1 MTQKQL
7 KKFQLTWYIMYFNPQ
22 MWMKLTRLPK
32 KTLTCIFQPNPQ
44 NPVPGFR
51 KHIES
56 ALGVKPHK
64 HSITTVLQPGVK
76 VKVRV
81 GFQPR
86 DDISRTSLILIR

>member
-1 MTQKQL
+1 MSIKEVLEISSLGWKPTHTL
-7 KKFQLTWYIMYFNPQ
+7 TFTWYIMYFNPQ

-56 ALGVKPHK
+56 ALGVKK
-64 HSITTVLQPGVK
+64 HN
-76 VKVRV
+76 
-81 GFQPR
+81 R
-86 DDISRTSLILIR
+86 DTKL

>member
-1 MTQKQL
+1 VDETNK
-7 KKFQLTWYIMYFNPQ
+7 IN
-22 MWMKLTRLPK
+22 K

-86 DDISRTSLILIR
+86 DDISPSPYLMNIKEVLEISSLS